1 MENLVEY
8 DDMMDEN
15 NDAVPRSRV
24 FVLLD
29 GTFVVK
35 WSENRV
41 QSLLTGLYRNY
52 ERRDFGAPI
61 TDFELNQLKQ
71 AGIVENFDKEFVWLS
86 PSPERSRYYQI
97 NARQQRV
104 RSYYLNTTLAGSQLP
119 EVESSLMRLGVDD
132 EFDVRVRDDF
142 VVIWGA
148 QGRGFTNFDS
158 AEEARTYLARQH
170 PELFKSTV
178 IAFIETTRRD

>member
-1 MENLVEY
+1 
-8 DDMMDEN
+8 MMDEN
-15 NDAVPRSRV
+15 NDAVPRSRI

-29 GTFVVK
+29 GAFVVK
-35 WSENRV
+35 WNENRV

-71 AGIVENFDKEFVWLS
+71 AGIVENFDKEYVWLS
-86 PSPERSRYYQI
+86 PSPERSRYYQM
-97 NARQQRV
+97 NAQQRRI
-104 RSYYLNTTLAGSQLP
+104 RSYYLNTTLAGAQMS

-132 EFDVRVRDDF
+132 ELDVRVRDDF

-148 QGRGFTNFDS
+148 HGRGFSNFDT
-158 AEEARTYLARQH
+158 AEEARTFLISQQ
-170 PELFKSTV
+170 PELFTSTV